1 MELKYGFLLQDFNAK
16 NFQYVSES
24 LQMAHLRKRQL
35 LELPDSNGK
44 ALYTK
49 RLDAEIE
56 MYEWYIETYPSL
68 IESIR
73 QSGIIPFPSS
83 FRG

>member
-1 MELKYGFLLQDFNAK
+1 MELNYGFLLQDFNAK

-24 LQMAHLRKRQL
+24 LQLAHLRKRKL
-35 LELPDSNGK
+35 LEIPDSNGK

-56 MYEWYIETYPSL
+56 MYEWYIETYPSVVK
-68 IESIR
+68 SIR

>member
-24 LQMAHLRKRQL
+24 LQMAHLRKRKL
-35 LELPDSNGK
+35 LEIPDSNGK

-56 MYEWYIETYPSL
+56 MYEWYIETYPFVV
-68 IESIR
+68 EFIR
-73 QSGIIPFPSS
+73 QSDIIPFPSS